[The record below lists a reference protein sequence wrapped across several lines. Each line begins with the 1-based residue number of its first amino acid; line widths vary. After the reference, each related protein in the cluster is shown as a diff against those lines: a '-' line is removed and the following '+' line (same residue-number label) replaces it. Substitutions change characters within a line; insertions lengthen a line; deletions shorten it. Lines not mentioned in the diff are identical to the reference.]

1 MKVIEVVTLGETMV
15 MMNPQESGS
24 LKYVNQFTK
33 QLGGAESN
41 FAIGLARLG
50 IKTGWISRLG
60 KDSFGDY
67 VEAFIRGE
75 GVDVSSVKRDDNY
88 PTGLM
93 IKERRG
99 LGETRVYYYRHD
111 SAASHMVPEDLD
123 EGYISQAKY
132 LHLTGITPALS
143 NSCREVIYKAIEIAH
158 KHGLKV
164 TFDPNLRLKLWS
176 KEEMRRVVLDICSKV
191 DIVLPGLSEGQLL
204 LEVEE
209 PGEIIDGFLKLGA
222 KIVVLKIGEKG
233 AIVATPEGKQH
244 VPGFTLERIVDPIGA
259 GDGFAAGFVAGQLK
273 GYDLVESVR
282 LANAVGAFAMT
293 VKGDVEGL
301 PTWEELQVFL
311 GHKEDIE
318 R

>member
-1 MKVIEVVTLGETMV
+1 MLDVVTLGETMV

-50 IKTGWISRLG
+50 IKVGWISRLG
-60 KDSFGDY
+60 NDSFGDY
-67 VEAFIRGE
+67 IEAFIRGE
-75 GVDVSSVKRDDNY
+75 GVDVSRVKRDDKH

-99 LGETRVYYYRHD
+99 LGESKVYYYRHN
-111 SAASHMVPEDLD
+111 SAASHMEPDDLD
-123 EGYISQAKY
+123 EEYISQAKY

-143 NSCREVIYKAIEIAH
+143 DSCREVVYKAIEIAH
-158 KHGLKV
+158 KYGLKV

-176 KEEMRRVVLDICSKV
+176 KEEMRRVILDICSKV
-191 DIVLPGLSEGQLL
+191 DIVLPGLSEGKIL
-204 LEVEE
+204 LEMEKPE
-209 PGEIIDGFLKLGA
+209 EIIDGFLKLGP
-222 KIVVLKIGEKG
+222 KIVVLKVGEKG
-233 AIVATPEGKQH
+233 AIVATKEDKH
-244 VPGFTLERIVDPIGA
+244 YVPGYTLKRVIDPIGA
-259 GDGFAAGFVAGQLK
+259 GDGFAAGFVAGQIK
-273 GYDLVESVR
+273 GYDLIESVK
-282 LANAVGAFAMT
+282 LANAVGAFAVT

-301 PTWEELQVFL
+301 PTWDELQVFL
-311 GHKEDIE
+311 GNKEDIE